1 MIDAWGGW
9 DLFQKLLSTLKSI
22 AQKYD
27 VSIANVATNYILA
40 KAAVAGVIIG
50 DRLGIVD
57 HRNDNT
63 QVFNFDLD
71 KSDCYAIDA
80 VCTNA
85 NNLFEIIGD
94 WILRLAFR
102 NTFVVTLLKICCV
115 TTNIH

>member
-1 MIDAWGGW
+1 MGFVPKTFIDFEEYCA
-9 DLFQKLLSTLKSI
+9 KI
-22 AQKYD
+22 RCKYCKC
-27 VSIANVATNYILA
+27 SNQLYPCQGS
-40 KAAVAGVIIG
+40 VAGVIIG

-94 WILRLAFR
+94 CGDEYR
-102 NTFVVTLLKICCV
+102 
-115 TTNIH
+115 